1 MIPLVVASERGRAQT
16 SVVSTHRWG
25 CRTAVSYGN
34 CEQNFLERRSIEGD
48 NPVSEAS
55 VVVAVS

>member
-16 SVVSTHRWG
+16 SVVTTHRWG
-25 CRTAVSYGN
+25 CRTALSYVN
-34 CEQNFLERRSIEGD
+34 CEQNFLERRIIEGD